1 MSHQFS
7 GNLPD
12 FLIAGVPKAGTTA
25 LYAALLRHPQLFL
38 PSRKEPKF
46 FLTDGPPPTRGGPGD
61 VQTYQEYVW
70 RRADYEALFEPAPP
84 GTLRGEATPFYLYSR
99 QAQLRI
105 HQLIPHVKLILVL
118 RDPID
123 RAHSNWTHLW
133 AAGLEPEAD
142 FVRACELEPQRRM
155 AGWADF
161 WHYIGLGL
169 YGSQLQHLL
178 SLFPWTQIHIVRYRD
193 LCDSAAATLDRV
205 CAFLGVATG
214 IIDHVPSEN
223 VSWHVANTRF
233 NAMVRFLLR
242 TGGRFGHHFPVPMRK
257 AVRGPLLTVL
267 HRQRW
272 QAAAGADSDH
282 LPPDAHRPGRRPRLT
297 RAERVALVPHFAD
310 DIRLLEELTGS
321 SFADWL
327 TDSHLTR
334 EPL

>member
-7 GNLPD
+7 GDLPD

-38 PSRKEPKF
+38 PQTKEPKF

-61 VQTYQEYVW
+61 VQTHQENVW
-70 RRADYEALFEPAPP
+70 RRSDYEALFAPAPP
-84 GTLRGEATPFYLYSR
+84 GTIRGEATPFYLYSR
-99 QAQLRI
+99 EAQLRI
-105 HQLIPHVKLILVL
+105 HQVIPQVKLILVL

-133 AAGLEPEAD
+133 AAGLEQEAD
-142 FVRACELEPQRRM
+142 FVRACGLESQRRA
-155 AGWADF
+155 AGWAPF

-178 SLFPWTQIHIVRYRD
+178 TLFPWEQILIVRYRD
-193 LCDSAAATLDRV
+193 LRDSAAATLDRV
-205 CAFLGVATG
+205 CGFLGVATG
-214 IIDHVPSEN
+214 IIDQVPSEN

-233 NAMVRFLLR
+233 NSVVRLLLR
-242 TGGRFGHHFPVPMRK
+242 TGGRFGHHFPVSMRH
-257 AVRGPLLTVL
+257 AAREPLLSVL
-267 HRQRW
+267 HRQH
-272 QAAAGADSDH
+272 QGG
-282 LPPDAHRPGRRPRLT
+282 RPKLT
-297 RAERVALVPHFAD
+297 RAERVALVPRFTD